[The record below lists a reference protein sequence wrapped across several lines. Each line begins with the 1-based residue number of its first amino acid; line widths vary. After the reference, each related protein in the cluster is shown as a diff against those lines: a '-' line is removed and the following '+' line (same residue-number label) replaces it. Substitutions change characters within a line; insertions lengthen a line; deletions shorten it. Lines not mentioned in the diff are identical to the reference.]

1 MDTIGKT
8 FNEVRS
14 VVAKTIGI
22 ENRAESLTPESPLA
36 GLPEFDSM
44 AVLDVMLA
52 IEERFGV
59 TIEDDEV
66 TGELFETLGTL
77 AAFVERKLK

>member
-1 MDTIGKT
+1 MDNQT
-8 FNEVRS
+8 FNDVRS

-22 ENRAESLTPESPLA
+22 ASRADSLTPESSLA

-52 IEERFGV
+52 LEEHFGI
-59 TIEDDEV
+59 TIDDDEV

-77 AAFVERKLK
+77 AAFVDKKLK

>member
-1 MDTIGKT
+1 MDDQT

-22 ENRAESLTPESPLA
+22 ESRAESLVPETPLA

-52 IEERFGV
+52 LEERFGI
-59 TIEDDEV
+59 TIDDDEV
-66 TGELFETLGTL
+66 TGDLFETLGAL
-77 AAFVERKLK
+77 AAFVECKLK

>member
-1 MDTIGKT
+1 MNTVEHVFT
-8 FNEVRS
+8 EVRS

-22 ENRAESLTPESPLA
+22 DQRIDGLTPESSLA

-52 IEERFGV
+52 LEAHFGIV
-59 TIEDDEV
+59 IDDDDV
-66 TGELFETLGTL
+66 SGDLFETLGTL
-77 AAFVERKLK
+77 AAFVESKLK